1 MQGVDTTIANVALPH
16 IQGSMSAS
24 QDQISWVLTSYIV
37 SSAIM
42 MPLTGWLAGRFGVK
56 YIFLAS
62 VIGFTLASALCGAAT
77 SLTQLVL
84 YRVLQGMCGAGLVPL
99 GQATLFTIYPR
110 ERHGYAMAIFS
121 TGAMMGP
128 IIGPTLGGWLTE
140 NLDWRWC
147 FYINLPV
154 GALCALGIFVFIRQS
169 RPMRREQFDMF
180 GFAMLSIA
188 VGSLQLMLDRGQI
201 KDWFHSTEIW
211 IEATIAALCFYL
223 LVVHTMTAGERS
235 FLNRELLKSPN
246 FVAGSLLMFGVG
258 MILSG
263 TLALMPSMM
272 QVLLNYPVFDA
283 GWMMA
288 PRGFGTMLAMF
299 LVARLINRV
308 DNRLFILVGFL
319 LTAASLWQM
328 TGFSLQM
335 GSGPILFAGF
345 AQGFG
350 LGCTFVPLN
359 LLALSGLPHHILT
372 QGTAIRAL
380 MRMLGG
386 SIGIAIL
393 ETQLTQNTQIVHSR
407 LVEHLRPDNP
417 LAQAPYLSAPFSL
430 TRPLGDRRAQSRS
443 HPAGGDDRLYRR
455 FRADADRDPRLL
467 AVAAAGP
474 RSAPAADTGGGRR
487 LAEGALPQAAGFGV
501 GHAAICP
508 SLWDTQL
515 GDHLRRMQRGA
526 KLQPGNSHRMSGGP
540 PQS

>member
-1 MQGVDTTIANVALPH
+1 MKGEGTPPAAPPVAPPVANRAAITATIICACIMQGVDTTIANVALPH
-16 IQGSMSAS
+16 IQGSLSAS

-37 SSAIM
+37 ASAIT
-42 MPLTGWLAGRFGVK
+42 MPLTGWLAGRFGIK
-56 YIFLAS
+56 YLFLAS

-77 SLTQLVL
+77 SLSQLVF
-84 YRVLQGMCGAGLVPL
+84 YRILQGVFGAGLVPL

-140 NLDWRWC
+140 ELGWRWC
-147 FYINLPV
+147 FYINLPF
-154 GALCALGIFVFIRQS
+154 GALVALGVFTFIRPS
-169 RPMRREQFDMF
+169 RPMRRDQFDMF
-180 GFAMLSIA
+180 GFATLSIA

-201 KDWFHSTEIW
+201 NDWFYSTETW
-211 IEATIAALCFYL
+211 IEATIAGLCFYL

-235 FLNRELLKSPN
+235 FLNRELLKNPN

-272 QVLLNYPVFDA
+272 QLLMNYPVFDA

-299 LVARLINRV
+299 IVARLINRV
-308 DNRLFILVGFL
+308 DTRLFILVGFL

-328 TGFSLQM
+328 TGFSLLM

-350 LGCTFVPLN
+350 LGCTFVPMN
-359 LLALSGLPHHILT
+359 LLALSGLPHHLLT
-372 QGTAIRAL
+372 EGTAMRHL

-407 LVEHLRPDNP
+407 LVESLRPDNP
-417 LAQAPYLSAPFSL
+417 LAPFLAAPFSL
-430 TRPLGDRRAQSRS
+430 TTPSGIAALNHEVTRQAAMIGYIDDFALMLIIILASLPLLLLVRVPRPQQ
-443 HPAGGDDRLYRR
+443 
-455 FRADADRDPRLL
+455 
-467 AVAAAGP
+467 VTAAA
-474 RSAPAADTGGGRR
+474 D
-487 LAEGALPQAAGFGV
+487 
-501 GHAAICP
+501 
-508 SLWDTQL
+508 D
-515 GDHLRRMQRGA
+515 
-526 KLQPGNSHRMSGGP
+526 
-540 PQS
+540 

>member
-1 MQGVDTTIANVALPH
+1 MQGLDTTIVNVCLPH
-16 IQGSMSAS
+16 IQGSMSAA

-37 SSAIM
+37 ASAIM

-62 VIGFTLASALCGAAT
+62 IIGFTITSALCGAAT
-77 SLTQLVL
+77 SLTQLVV
-84 YRVLQGMCGAGLVPL
+84 YRVMQGICGAGLVPL

-110 ERHGYAMAIFS
+110 ERHGSAMAIFS

-140 NLDWRWC
+140 HFDWRWC

-154 GALCALGIFVFIRQS
+154 GAACALGVFLFIRQS
-169 RPMRREQFDMF
+169 GTVRRDAFDMF
-180 GFAMLSIA
+180 GFAMLSLG
-188 VGSLQLMLDRGQI
+188 VGTLQLMLDRGQI
-201 KDWFHSTEIW
+201 KDWFHSTEIC
-211 IEATIAALCFYL
+211 IEGTIAALCFYL
-223 LVVHTMTAGERS
+223 LIVHTMTAGERS

-258 MILSG
+258 LILSG

-272 QVLLNYPVFDA
+272 QVLLNYPVFDS

-288 PRGFGTMLAMF
+288 PRGLGTMIAMF
-299 LVARLINRV
+299 FVARLINRF

-328 TGFSLQM
+328 TGYSLYM
-335 GSGPILFAGF
+335 GPGPILFAGLS
-345 AQGFG
+345 QGFG

-359 LLALSGLPHHILT
+359 LLALSGLPQHILT

-386 SIGIAIL
+386 SIGIAVL

-407 LVEHLRPDNP
+407 LVEWLRPDNP
-417 LAQAPYLSAPFSL
+417 LALMLPAPFSL
-430 TRPLGDRRAQSRS
+430 TNPHGIAALNHEVTRQAAMIGYIDDFALMLVVILASLPLLLLVRVPSRRA
-443 HPAGGDDRLYRR
+443 A
-455 FRADADRDPRLL
+455 
-467 AVAAAGP
+467 AAAG
-474 RSAPAADTGGGRR
+474 D
-487 LAEGALPQAAGFGV
+487 
-501 GHAAICP
+501 
-508 SLWDTQL
+508 D
-515 GDHLRRMQRGA
+515 
-526 KLQPGNSHRMSGGP
+526 
-540 PQS
+540 

>member
-1 MQGVDTTIANVALPH
+1 MTTETASAVPNRGLTTATIIVACVMQGLDTTIVNVCLPH

-62 VIGFTLASALCGAAT
+62 VIGFTFASALCGAAT
-77 SLTQLVL
+77 SLDQLVL
-84 YRVLQGMCGAGLVPL
+84 YRMLQGVCSAGLVPL

-110 ERHGYAMAIFS
+110 EKHGHAMAIFS

-128 IIGPTLGGWLTE
+128 ILGPTLGGWLTD

-154 GALCALGIFVFIRQS
+154 GALCALGIFLCL
-169 RPMRREQFDMF
+169 RPGRGPRRDELDLF
-180 GFAMLSIA
+180 GFAMLSLA
-188 VGSLQLMLDRGQI
+188 VGSLQLMLDRGQT

-211 IEATIAALCFYL
+211 VEGTLSLLCFYL

-235 FLNRELLKSPN
+235 FVNRELLKSPN
-246 FVAGSLLMFGVG
+246 FMAGSVLMFGVG

-263 TLALMPSMM
+263 SLALLPSMM

-299 LVARLINRV
+299 IVARLLDRI
-308 DNRLFILVGFL
+308 DSRLFILVGFL

-328 TGFSLQM
+328 TGYSLQM
-335 GSGPILFAGF
+335 GSWPILFAGF

-350 LGCTFVPLN
+350 LGFTFVPLN

-372 QGTAIRAL
+372 QGTALRAL

-386 SIGIAIL
+386 SIGIAVL

-407 LVEHLRPDNP
+407 LVEALRPDNP
-417 LAQAPYLSAPFSL
+417 LAQAPFLAAPFSL
-430 TRPLGDRRAQSRS
+430 TSPSGIAALNHEVTRQSAMIGYIDDFALMLIVILASLPLLLLVRVPRRQ
-443 HPAGGDDRLYRR
+443 PV
-455 FRADADRDPRLL
+455 P
-467 AVAAAGP
+467 AAA
-474 RSAPAADTGGGRR
+474 D
-487 LAEGALPQAAGFGV
+487 
-501 GHAAICP
+501 
-508 SLWDTQL
+508 D
-515 GDHLRRMQRGA
+515 
-526 KLQPGNSHRMSGGP
+526 
-540 PQS
+540 

>member
-1 MQGVDTTIANVALPH
+1 MQGVDTTIVNVALPH
-16 IQGSMSAS
+16 IQGSLSAA

-37 SSAIM
+37 ASAIM
-42 MPLTGWLAGRFGVK
+42 MPLTGWLAGHFGVK
-56 YIFLAS
+56 YIFFTS
-62 VIGFTLASALCGAAT
+62 VVGFTLASALCGAAT
-77 SLTQLVL
+77 TLSQLVF
-84 YRVLQGMCGAGLVPL
+84 YRLLQGICGAGLVPL

-128 IIGPTLGGWLTE
+128 IVGPTLGGWLTD
-140 NLDWRWC
+140 NFGWRWC

-154 GALCALGIFVFIRQS
+154 GTLCALGIFAFIRQT
-169 RPMRREQFDMF
+169 RTMRREPFDMF
-180 GFAMLSIA
+180 GFATLSIA

-201 KDWFHSTEIW
+201 RDWFHSTEIW
-211 IEATIAALCFYL
+211 IEATVAALAFYL
-223 LVVHTMTAGERS
+223 LIVHTLTTTERS

-328 TGFSLQM
+328 TGYSLYM
-335 GSGPILFAGF
+335 GSWPILFAGF

-380 MRMLGG
+380 ARMLGG

-393 ETQLTQNTQIVHSR
+393 ETQLTQNTQIVHSG

-417 LAQAPYLSAPFSL
+417 LAQAPYLAPPFSL
-430 TRPLGDRRAQSRS
+430 TSPSGIAALNHEVTRQAAMIAYIDDFMLMLIVILVSLPLLLLVRVPRRE
-443 HPAGGDDRLYRR
+443 PL
-455 FRADADRDPRLL
+455 
-467 AVAAAGP
+467 AAA
-474 RSAPAADTGGGRR
+474 AD
-487 LAEGALPQAAGFGV
+487 
-501 GHAAICP
+501 
-508 SLWDTQL
+508 D
-515 GDHLRRMQRGA
+515 
-526 KLQPGNSHRMSGGP
+526 
-540 PQS
+540 

>member
-1 MQGVDTTIANVALPH
+1 MRGEAAASAAPTSTSNRGMATATVICACVLQGIDTTIANVCLPH

-37 SSAIM
+37 ASAIM

-56 YIFLAS
+56 YIFIAS
-62 VIGFTLASALCGAAT
+62 VVGFTLASALCGAAT
-77 SLTQLVL
+77 SLTQLVAS
-84 YRVLQGMCGAGLVPL
+84 RILQGICGAGLVPL

-110 ERHGYAMAIFS
+110 EQHGKAMAIFS

-128 IIGPTLGGWLTE
+128 IIGPTLGGWLTD
-140 NLDWRWC
+140 NFDWRWC
-147 FYINLPV
+147 FYVNLPV
-154 GALCALGIFVFIRQS
+154 GALCTLGIVLFLRQS
-169 RPMRREQFDMF
+169 RAMRRDPFDVF

-188 VGSLQLMLDRGQI
+188 VGALQMMLDRGQI
-201 KDWFHSTEIW
+201 KDWFHSTEIC

-223 LVVHTMTAGERS
+223 LVVHTVTAGERS
-235 FLNRELLKSPN
+235 FVNRDLLKSPN
-246 FVAGSLLMFGVG
+246 FMAGSVLMFGVG

-272 QVLLNYPVFDA
+272 QVLMNYPVFDA

-299 LVARLINRV
+299 LVARLINKF
-308 DNRLFILVGFL
+308 DNRWFILIGFL
-319 LTAASLWQM
+319 LTALSLWQM
-328 TGFSLQM
+328 TGFSLLM
-335 GSGPILFAGF
+335 DSGPILFAGF
-345 AQGFG
+345 FQGFS

-407 LVEHLRPDNP
+407 LMEWMRPDNP
-417 LAQAPYLSAPFSL
+417 LVQGHLLPHGFSL
-430 TRPLGDRRAQSRS
+430 TNPSGIAALNHEVTRQAAMIGYIDDFKLMMLVILLSLPLLLLVRSPRRQ
-443 HPAGGDDRLYRR
+443 PM
-455 FRADADRDPRLL
+455 P
-467 AVAAAGP
+467 AAA
-474 RSAPAADTGGGRR
+474 D
-487 LAEGALPQAAGFGV
+487 
-501 GHAAICP
+501 
-508 SLWDTQL
+508 D
-515 GDHLRRMQRGA
+515 
-526 KLQPGNSHRMSGGP
+526 
-540 PQS
+540 

>member
-1 MQGVDTTIANVALPH
+1 VRGETAPPYPHRGFTTATIICACVMQGVDTTIANVALPH

-56 YIFLAS
+56 YIFMTS
-62 VIGFTLASALCGAAT
+62 VIGFTIASALCGAAT
-77 SLTQLVL
+77 SLSQLVIF
-84 YRVLQGMCGAGLVPL
+84 RVLQGICGAGLVPL

-110 ERHGYAMAIFS
+110 EKHGHAMAIFS

-128 IIGPTLGGWLTE
+128 IIGPTMGGWLTE

-154 GALCALGIFVFIRQS
+154 GAICALGIFAFIRFS
-169 RPMRREQFDMF
+169 RPMRRGEFDMF

-188 VGSLQLMLDRGQI
+188 VGALQLMLDRGQI
-201 KDWFHSTEIW
+201 KDWFRSTEIW
-211 IEATIAALCFYL
+211 IEATIAALAFYL

-246 FVAGSLLMFGVG
+246 FVAGSALMFGVG

-299 LVARLINRV
+299 IVARLINKV

-328 TGFSLQM
+328 TGYSLQM

-359 LLALSGLPHHILT
+359 LLALSGLPPHILT
-372 QGTAIRAL
+372 QGTALRAL

-393 ETQLTQNTQIVHSR
+393 ETQLTQNTQIVHSH
-407 LVEHLRPDNP
+407 LIEHLRLDNP
-417 LAQAPYLSAPFSL
+417 LARAPFLSPPFSL
-430 TRPLGDRRAQSRS
+430 SD
-443 HPAGGDDRLYRR
+443 PAGIAALNHEVTRQASMIAYIDDFALMLIVILASLPLLLFVRVPRR
-455 FRADADRDPRLL
+455 RP
-467 AVAAAGP
+467 
-474 RSAPAADTGGGRR
+474 APAPAGAD
-487 LAEGALPQAAGFGV
+487 
-501 GHAAICP
+501 
-508 SLWDTQL
+508 D
-515 GDHLRRMQRGA
+515 
-526 KLQPGNSHRMSGGP
+526 
-540 PQS
+540 

>member
-1 MQGVDTTIANVALPH
+1 
-16 IQGSMSAS
+16 MSAA
-24 QDQISWVLTSYIV
+24 QDQISWVLTTYIV

-42 MPLTGWLAGRFGVK
+42 MPLTGWLSGHFGVK
-56 YIFLAS
+56 HIFLGS
-62 VIGFTLASALCGAAT
+62 VIGFTIASALCGAAT

-84 YRVLQGMCGAGLVPL
+84 YRALQGVCSAGLVPL

-110 ERHGYAMAIFS
+110 EKHGHAMAIFS

-128 IIGPTLGGWLTE
+128 IVGPTLGGWLTE

-154 GALCALGIFVFIRQS
+154 GALCALGVFVFIRQTRS
-169 RPMRREQFDMF
+169 MRRDEFDMF
-180 GFAMLSIA
+180 GFLMLSIA
-188 VGSLQLMLDRGQI
+188 VGALQLMLDRGQL

-211 IEATIAALCFYL
+211 IEATVAALCFYL
-223 LVVHTMTAGERS
+223 LVVHIATVDQRC
-235 FLNRELLKSPN
+235 FLNRDLLKSPN

-258 MILSG
+258 IILTG

-272 QVLLNYPVFDA
+272 QVLMNYPVFDA

-288 PRGFGTMLAMF
+288 PRGVGTMIAMF

-308 DNRLFILVGFL
+308 DNRLFILIGFV

-328 TGFSLQM
+328 TGYSLYM

-359 LLALSGLPHHILT
+359 LLALSGLPQHILA

-380 MRMLGG
+380 VRLVGG

-407 LVEHLRPDNP
+407 LIEQLRPDNP
-417 LAQAPYLSAPFSL
+417 LVRALSAPFSL
-430 TRPLGDRRAQSRS
+430 TNPSGIAALNNEVTRQAAMISYIDDFMLMLIVILASLPVLLLVRAPRRQ
-443 HPAGGDDRLYRR
+443 PIM
-455 FRADADRDPRLL
+455 
-467 AVAAAGP
+467 AAA
-474 RSAPAADTGGGRR
+474 D
-487 LAEGALPQAAGFGV
+487 
-501 GHAAICP
+501 
-508 SLWDTQL
+508 D
-515 GDHLRRMQRGA
+515 
-526 KLQPGNSHRMSGGP
+526 
-540 PQS
+540 

>member
-1 MQGVDTTIANVALPH
+1 MGTRHVETARQGTIFICINDFEPRMITSLFSLLLSPLPREPRPADSPPPMTRAPRRSAITARAPAVRGETAPPVANRGAITATIICACVMQGLDTTIVNVALPH
-16 IQGSMSAS
+16 IQGSMSAA

-37 SSAIM
+37 SSAIT
-42 MPLTGWLAGRFGVK
+42 MPLTGWLAGHFGVK
-56 YIFLAS
+56 YIFLGS
-62 VIGFTLASALCGAAT
+62 VIGFTFASALCGAAT
-77 SLTQLVL
+77 SLDQLVVFRL
-84 YRVLQGMCGAGLVPL
+84 LQGVFSAGLVPL

-154 GALCALGIFVFIRQS
+154 GALCALGIFLWIRQS
-169 RPMRREQFDMF
+169 RTMRREPFDMF

-188 VGSLQLMLDRGQI
+188 VGALQLMLDRGQLQ
-201 KDWFHSTEIW
+201 DWFRSPEIW
-211 IEATIAALCFYL
+211 VEATIAGLCFYL
-223 LVVHTMTAGERS
+223 LIVHTMTAGERS

-272 QVLLNYPVFDA
+272 QVLMNYPVFDA

-299 LVARLINRV
+299 IVARMIDRV

-319 LTAASLWQM
+319 ITAASLWQM
-328 TGFSLQM
+328 TGYSLYM

-359 LLALSGLPHHILT
+359 LLALSGLPPHLLT
-372 QGTAIRAL
+372 QGTALRAL

-393 ETQLTQNTQIVHSR
+393 ETQLTQNTQIVHSH
-407 LVEHLRPDNP
+407 LVENLRPDNP
-417 LAQAPYLSAPFSL
+417 LAHAPYLSAPFSL
-430 TRPLGDRRAQSRS
+430 TT
-443 HPAGGDDRLYRR
+443 
-455 FRADADRDPRLL
+455 PR
-467 AVAAAGP
+467 GSP
-474 RSAPAADTGGGRR
+474 RSIRRSPGRPR
-487 LAEGALPQAAGFGV
+487 
-501 GHAAICP
+501 
-508 SLWDTQL
+508 
-515 GDHLRRMQRGA
+515 
-526 KLQPGNSHRMSGGP
+526 
-540 PQS
+540 